1 MPKSFCLSFD
11 DGALIASAFNMASRL
26 SAEKLTPKEWESAQ
40 LILNDAS
47 MSLASGGINKHHVTV
62 ICGCLEGV
70 RRYIVKDR
78 LIPIQQRNAVVA
90 QCQKIEKILTDAVSE
105 QLVVMQ

>member
-1 MPKSFCLSFD
+1 MGKSFCLSYD

-26 SAEKLTPKEWESAQ
+26 AADKMTPQEWERAQ

-47 MSLASGGINKHHVTV
+47 MALAHGGINKHHATV

-70 RRYIVKDR
+70 RRYILKDR
-78 LIPIQQRNAVVA
+78 LIVPSQRAAVVA
-90 QCQKIEKILTDAVSE
+90 QCDKIMRMLTEATAE
-105 QLVVMQ
+105 QVVLQ